1 MDVCIEMVISY
12 LFLFLAFI
20 IVDLGEAKN
29 VCVDDESRCGRH
41 GPAIRFP
48 FRLNTQPDDCGYPG
62 FTLSCIDRQHTVLE
76 LPISVKLFV
85 KHIDYKSQ
93 VIQLYDPDNCFLEQ
107 LRWLNLSSSPF
118 RFPNYG
124 LREYALFNCSP
135 RSEEMEYH
143 RISCLSRTTY
153 QVYPATDITASLV
166 SCTKMYNLI
175 PIPDGII
182 GHHDK
187 YVQLKWSTPACRDCE
202 MIKGKRCIR
211 SNSSG
216 SETRCISI
224 PTHTKGILQFI
235 SSTSVVHLFMF

>member
-1 MDVCIEMVISY
+1 M
-12 LFLFLAFI
+12 
-20 IVDLGEAKN
+20 K
-29 VCVDDESRCGRH
+29 SRR
-41 GPAIRFP
+41 
-48 FRLNTQPDDCGYPG
+48 
-62 FTLSCIDRQHTVLE
+62 
-76 LPISVKLFV
+76 
-85 KHIDYKSQ
+85 
-93 VIQLYDPDNCFLEQ
+93 PDNPNNSFLKQ
-107 LRWLNLSSSPF
+107 LRWLNLSLSPF
-118 RFPNYG
+118 RFKVEDPSNYGHQDPNYG
-124 LREYALFNCSP
+124 LQEYALFNCSP

-187 YVQLKWSTPACRDCE
+187 FVQLKWSTPACRDCE